1 MVPDAVRR
9 NKGMKMSIAFKS
21 RLQTGEIALGCN
33 VRFSR
38 SAEIGAM
45 LAACGFHWMMLDYE
59 HSPASPHLAQDIAL
73 GALRAGVLPLARP
86 SSHDPREIA
95 GLLSNGALGLIVP
108 HVENAAE
115 ARAVAQAARFAPRG
129 TLSVPG
135 TMAHFGYDLSLVEAC
150 TRFNEEVVVIAM
162 IESRAALAE
171 VDAIADVPGIDGLF
185 IGASDLLWEAGVP
198 GDYTGPVLRQAITEV
213 TRAASARGKIAGL
226 GGPRDEK
233 VWQAALAAGIRMVMT
248 ENDLTL
254 LMRGARDRA
263 AFFATAFAAR

>member
-1 MVPDAVRR
+1 MPPGAAHR
-9 NKGMKMSIAFKS
+9 NKGMKMSVAFKT

-171 VDAIADVPGIDGLF
+171 VDAIADVPGM
-185 IGASDLLWEAGVP
+185 AACSM
-198 GDYTGPVLRQAITEV
+198 GDPTCFGRRGCRAITRGQCCDRPSPRSRGPHPPAARSQGSAARA
-213 TRAASARGKIAGL
+213 TRRSGRPPLPPASA
-226 GGPRDEK
+226 
-233 VWQAALAAGIRMVMT
+233 W
-248 ENDLTL
+248 
-254 LMRGARDRA
+254 
-263 AFFATAFAAR
+263 